1 MAYSVVITPEAER
14 DFELIFDFL
23 ADSHV
28 GFGDSAD
35 SALKR
40 ALQRTMSMRRDAAS
54 LAKAPHRGTM
64 DPNLGPGRRHVTIN
78 RAIFYFETIDAREE
92 VRILAIFFGGQ
103 DHRQQMLRRLLG

>member
-23 ADSHV
+23 ADSRI
-28 GFGDSAD
+28 GFGDSID
-35 SALKR
+35 SGLKR
-40 ALQRTMSMRRDAAS
+40 ALQRTMAMRRDAAS
-54 LAKAPHRGTM
+54 LAKAPRRGTL

-78 RAIFYFETIDAREE
+78 RAIFYFEIIEPREE
-92 VRILAIFFGGQ
+92 VRILSVFFGGQ